1 MPVEAGEIEVR
12 WSSSEHGGRSAVRIV
27 VVSSN
32 YGAAAGEHFADRAE
46 VISRVE
52 VSSRADILALGVI
65 TLRHRVR
72 RVAEFAFLLTGPNDL
87 AGGIDCAASLLHDP
101 GDAAQAVVAQLAT
114 RCKSSVIDGD

>member
-72 RVAEFAFLLTGPNDL
+72 RIAEFALLLTVPDEL
-87 AGGIDCAASLLHDP
+87 ARGIDGAAGLLD
-101 GDAAQAVVAQLAT
+101 DSYKAVQA
-114 RCKSSVIDGD
+114 